1 MGCIVRVLCASQMM
15 QEKGKPE
22 AEQARYRKLLESLS
36 AKVLVLEAAL
46 QNGEVQTQER

>member
-1 MGCIVRVLCASQMM
+1 MYRVSCASQLM

-22 AEQARYRKLLESLS
+22 VEQAHYRKLLETLS

-46 QNGEVQTQER
+46 QTGEVQTQER